1 MAVTLAHTTSPKLIA
16 RLTFEGAARVATRLA
31 DFTHTAA
38 DDRGR
43 VAVLDLRTGTLL
55 RDLRVS

>member
-1 MAVTLAHTTSPKLIA
+1 MAVTLAHTATPKLFA
-16 RLTFEGAARVATRLA
+16 RLYLDGAANLAVRLA
-31 DFTHTAA
+31 DFTLTTA

-55 RDLRVS
+55 RDLRVR